1 MSDTFELS
9 RFLGRPVRLFRFERQ
24 GLVWRFCNAP
34 KNLTIG
40 GFTYIAAQIDR
51 SEIRQTVERA
61 KDKITVTFPYLRD
74 PGAAEFPA
82 TQAFGDNWF
91 PYPPSDEVRVI
102 CMTTHIG
109 DTDPPKVRWMGI
121 VTQPQ
126 FTDIELTLICEPGT
140 STSRA
145 VNQGPKWQKGCWKT
159 VYSTGPRG
167 CGLDPDAFAVTAVI
181 DSVSGITATADEFG
195 AAPLPLAGGWIEWT
209 RTDGLVER
217 RSIRSHSGTSIV
229 VWYGATDLASGL
241 SIVARPSCEQTWDA
255 CAVRFPTPEDPPA
268 NHYGG
273 AIYKNIKPATGESMS
288 WG

>member
-1 MSDTFELS
+1 MFDTFERS

-34 KNLTIG
+34 KDLPIG
-40 GFTYIAAQIDR
+40 GVTYTAAQIDR

-61 KDKITVTFPYLRD
+61 KDKITITLPYLRD
-74 PGAAEFPA
+74 PNAAEFPS
-82 TQAFGDNWF
+82 TQPLGDNWF
-91 PYPPSDEVRVI
+91 PYPPSDAVRVI
-102 CMTTHIG
+102 CMSTHIG
-109 DTDPPKVRWMGI
+109 DTDPPKVEWMGI

-126 FTDIELTLICEPGT
+126 FTDAELTLTCEPGT
-140 STSRA
+140 STPRA

-167 CGLDPDAFAVTAVI
+167 CGLNPDAFAVSATV
-181 DSVSGITATADEFG
+181 DSVSGLTLVADEF
-195 AAPLPLAGGWIEWT
+195 ATAPLSLAGGWVEWT

-217 RSIRSHSGTSIV
+217 RSIRLHAGSSIA
-229 VWYGATDLASGL
+229 VWYGAADLATGL
-241 SIVARPSCEQTWDA
+241 NLVARPACPQTWDG
-255 CAVRFPTPEDPPA
+255 CAARFPDPE

-273 AIYKNIKPATGESMS
+273 ALYKNVKPATGESMS

>member
-1 MSDTFELS
+1 MFDTFERS

-34 KNLTIG
+34 KDLTIG
-40 GFTYIAAQIDR
+40 GVTYTAAQIDR

-61 KDKITVTFPYLRD
+61 KDKITITFPYLRD
-74 PGAAEFPA
+74 PGAAEYPP
-82 TQAFGDNWF
+82 TQALGDNWH
-91 PYPPSDEVRVI
+91 PYPPSDAVRVI
-102 CMTTHIG
+102 CMATHIG
-109 DTDPPKVRWMGI
+109 DTDPPNVEWMGI

-126 FTDIELTLICEPGT
+126 FTDVELTLTCEPGPAT
-140 STSRA
+140 ARA

-167 CGLDPDAFAVTAVI
+167 CGLDPDAFAVSATLDGASGLTLTAAEF
-181 DSVSGITATADEFG
+181 AT
-195 AAPLPLAGGWIEWT
+195 APLPLAGGWVEWT
-209 RTDGLVER
+209 RADGLVER
-217 RSIRSHSGTSIV
+217 RSIRSHSDTSVV

-241 SIVARPSCEQTWDA
+241 SVVARPSCEQTWDA
-255 CAVRFPTPEDPPA
+255 CAARFPDPE

>member
-1 MSDTFELS
+1 MFDTFERS

-24 GLVWRFCNAP
+24 GLVWRFCNGP
-34 KNLTIG
+34 KDLTIG
-40 GFTYIAAQIDR
+40 GVTYTAAQIDR

-74 PGAAEFPA
+74 PGAVEFPA
-82 TQAFGDNWF
+82 TQGLGDNWY

-102 CMTTHIG
+102 CLATHIG
-109 DTDPPKVRWMGI
+109 DTDPPNVEWMGI

-126 FTDIELTLICEPGT
+126 FTDVELTLTCEPGPAT
-140 STSRA
+140 PRT

-167 CGLDPDAFAVTAVI
+167 CGLDPDAFAVTAAL
-181 DSVSGITATADEFG
+181 DAVSGLTVTADEF
-195 AAPLPLAGGWIEWT
+195 ATAPLSLAGGWVEWT

-217 RSIRSHSGTSIV
+217 RSIRSHSGSDIV
-229 VWYGATDLASGL
+229 VWYGATDLAGGL
-241 SIVARPSCEQTWDA
+241 SVVARPSCEQTWDA
-255 CAVRFPTPEDPPA
+255 CAARYPTPEDPPA

-273 AIYKNIKPATGESMS
+273 AIYKNTKPATGESMS

>member
-74 PGAAEFPA
+74 PGASEFPT

-91 PYPPSDEVRVI
+91 PYPPSDGVRVI

-109 DTDPPKVRWMGI
+109 DTNPPKVEWTGI

-126 FTDIELTLICEPGT
+126 FTDVELTLTCEPGT
-140 STSRA
+140 ATART

-167 CGLDPDAFAVTAVI
+167 CGLDPDAFAVTAAI
-181 DSVSGITATADEFG
+181 DSVDGLTLTADAFG
-195 AAPLPLAGGWIEWT
+195 TAPLPLAGGWIEWT
-209 RTDGLVER
+209 RSDGLVER

-229 VWYGATDLASGL
+229 VWYGATDFAGGL
-241 SIVARPSCEQTWDA
+241 SVVARPSCEQTWDA
-255 CAVRFPTPEDPPA
+255 CAARFADPE